1 MTRTTR
7 LAILAALAIGAVGCG
22 QPAASAN
29 PTAAQTVAVT
39 TAPSPTPVP
48 ATATATA
55 SAQAIDSPIVGNWV
69 RDNRCED
76 QLSELLAAGFA
87 DMVAWW
93 VVGNWWGE
101 GAVKPEGEECTS
113 TIPEEHSHF
122 FTADGRFGSRDKDKF
137 QVDGGD
143 FVLVDEKTL
152 AFPSHSA
159 EFAYD
164 GDILVDFMVDGD
176 TATFTVLVPATCE
189 GPCRMAHGWAISAF
203 FGPEPWNRSR

>member
-1 MTRTTR
+1 MTQATR
-7 LAILAALAIGAVGCG
+7 LSILATLAIVVAGCG
-22 QPAASAN
+22 QPAASNA
-29 PTAAQTVAVT
+29 PTGAPVTAVPTVAPT
-39 TAPSPTPVP
+39 PTPVP
-48 ATATATA
+48 ALATA
-55 SAQAIDSPIVGNWV
+55 SAQAIASPIVGNWV
-69 RDNRCED
+69 RDNKCED
-76 QLSELLAAGFA
+76 QLAELLAAGFA

-101 GAVKPEGEECTS
+101 NAVKPPGEECKS

-143 FVLVDEKTL
+143 FVLVDPDTL

-159 EFAYD
+159 EFGYPD
-164 GDILVDFMVDGD
+164 DILVDFAVTGD

-203 FGPEPWNRSR
+203 FGPEPWTRS